1 MDNLTHTLIGFVA
14 GDAIAR
20 STSDVPGGLSAETRR
35 SCFVTV
41 AAVGS
46 NLPDL
51 DLILTYG
58 GFAPGKLGYLLHH
71 RGHTHTIIGCMLM
84 ALLLYACAEWWAHLR
99 KHELSRSDRVGIAG
113 VALLGALLHLFM
125 DGLNS
130 YGVHPYWPFEN
141 SWIFG
146 DAVFIIE
153 PSYWLAAV
161 PLMFTVRTWWARIV
175 LAIAGLAALGIGAW
189 LHREQPLW
197 IAGIVLLTVTFLWLG
212 RKGSP
217 RIAALASITAMA
229 AITVTFFFSAR
240 VTGRSVESLA
250 ATRFAGEEAVDQVL
264 MPLPM
269 NPLCWNVLLVQTS
282 GGRYIVRTGVVATAP
297 AILSAGNCPRLDVG
311 ENRTAPLTKVRSQ
324 STARVEWQ
332 GEFSMDLAM
341 LASIAGNCEAS
352 RFMQFARV
360 PFLVERGQR
369 QVLGDL
375 RFDREPELSFAEIE
389 LSSPPPQRCKFRVP
403 WIAPRLSLLY
413 P

>member
-14 GDAIAR
+14 GDVIAR
-20 STSDVPGGLSAETRR
+20 FTSDVPGGLSAATRR

-71 RGHTHTIIGCMLM
+71 RGHTHTIIGCVLL
-84 ALLLYACAEWWAHLR
+84 ALLLYACAELWAHLR
-99 KHELSRSDRVGIAG
+99 KHQLSRPDRLGIAG
-113 VALLGALLHLFM
+113 MALLGALLHLFM

-153 PSYWLAAV
+153 PSYWLAAI
-161 PLMFTVRTWWARIV
+161 PLIFTVRTWWARIV
-175 LAIAGLAALGIGAW
+175 LAIAGLAALGIGTW
-189 LHREQPLW
+189 LHRELPVW
-197 IAGIVLLTVTFLWLG
+197 IAGIVLLTLVLLWLG
-212 RKGSP
+212 RKTSP
-217 RIAALASITAMA
+217 RVAALASITAMA
-229 AITVTFFFSAR
+229 SITATFFISAR
-240 VTGRSVESLA
+240 VTGSALESLA
-250 ATRFAGEEAVDQVL
+250 ATTFAGEETVDQVL
-264 MPLPM
+264 TPLPM
-269 NPLCWNVLLVQTS
+269 NPLCWNVLLVQTG

-297 AILSAGNCPRLDVG
+297 AMVSAGNCPSLVFGD
-311 ENRTAPLTKVRSQ
+311 RTAPMTPVPSQ
-324 STARVEWQ
+324 SSARVQWQ
-332 GEFSMDLAM
+332 GEFSMDQSI
-341 LASIAGNCEAS
+341 LASVVGNCEAS

-360 PFLVERGQR
+360 PFAVEREQR

-375 RFDREPELSFAEIE
+375 RFDREPGLSFAEIE
-389 LSSPPPQRCKFRVP
+389 LSSPPPQRCRFRVP
-403 WIAPRLSLLY
+403 WIAPRMSVLY